1 MVAKED
7 SSETWDDLEKLK
19 ALKELGDSDEIPD
32 PEQIK
37 DIIRAV
43 GEDIPALLNAVKDA
57 LYSPESAKQ
66 FAESIGTFYTE
77 LLNQGVPE
85 EMATEMTEKYASSLN
100 IGHTFSSAFSDRN
113 ND

>member
-1 MVAKED
+1 MAAKED
-7 SSETWDDLEKLK
+7 SSDTWDDLEKLK

-32 PEQIK
+32 PEQVKEILK
-37 DIIRAV
+37 AV
-43 GEDIPALLNAVKDA
+43 GEEIPALLNAVKDA

-77 LLNQGVPE
+77 LINQGIPE
-85 EMATEMTEKYASSLN
+85 EMAMEMTEKYASSLN
-100 IGHTFSSAFSDRN
+100 IGHTFSSSFIDRK